1 MSDARHIPVLMREVV
16 DALQPRDGGR
26 YVDGTFGAGG
36 YTTAMLDRADCQV
49 IAIDRDPDAIGAGR
63 ALAERYAPR
72 LRLIEGRFGDM
83 ADLLSAEGVD
93 DVDGV
98 ALDLGVSSMQFD
110 QADRGFSF
118 RASGPLDMRM
128 EKNGPSAADLVND
141 ADEAEL
147 ADIIFRYGEERRSR
161 RVARAIVEARKHK
174 RIETTG
180 ELAEIVRR
188 AVGPQGRDESDPATR
203 TFQALRIAVNDEL
216 GELERGLAAA
226 EQVLAPGGRL
236 AVVSF
241 HSLEDRAVKEFV
253 RARAGRTPGPSR
265 HAPPR
270 ADAEAAKLR
279 DLTRKPVLPS
289 AAEIAANPRAR
300 SARLRVAEKDWGPR
314 MIHRGLVFWSIAA
327 VATAI
332 GLFTVKY
339 KVADL
344 EEKIDRTNQ
353 KIVESQQATHILRVE
368 WAHLNEAER
377 IEKLAIKHL
386 KLEPASI
393 KQVVRLDSLK
403 PPADSTAP
411 ATRSTT
417 PFPPTNGQRRPLVEL
432 ARWWSRRSG
441 GRQPLAG
448 LRTPSRAYD
457 RTLDAPST
465 GQNPRAGYSGSG
477 WRRPERRSLH

>member
-1 MSDARHIPVLMREVV
+1 MSARHVPVLAREVV
-16 DALQPRDGGR
+16 DALSPHDGGR

-36 YTTAMLDRADCQV
+36 YTAAMLDRADCQV
-49 IAIDRDPDAIGAGR
+49 IAIDRDPDAIAQGQ
-63 ALAERYAPR
+63 ALAARYAPR

-83 ADLLSAEGVD
+83 AELLSAEGVE

-98 ALDLGVSSMQFD
+98 ALDIGVSSMQFD
-110 QADRGFSF
+110 QAERGFSF

-128 EKNGPSAADLVND
+128 EKSGPSAADLVNE

-216 GELERGLAAA
+216 GELARGLTAA

-270 ADAEAAKLR
+270 TEAAAARLR

-289 AAEIAANPRAR
+289 E
-300 SARLRVAEKDWGPR
+300 
-314 MIHRGLVFWSIAA
+314 
-327 VATAI
+327 
-332 GLFTVKY
+332 
-339 KVADL
+339 
-344 EEKIDRTNQ
+344 
-353 KIVESQQATHILRVE
+353 
-368 WAHLNEAER
+368 
-377 IEKLAIKHL
+377 
-386 KLEPASI
+386 
-393 KQVVRLDSLK
+393 
-403 PPADSTAP
+403 
-411 ATRSTT
+411 
-417 PFPPTNGQRRPLVEL
+417 
-432 ARWWSRRSG
+432 
-441 GRQPLAG
+441 
-448 LRTPSRAYD
+448 
-457 RTLDAPST
+457 
-465 GQNPRAGYSGSG
+465 
-477 WRRPERRSLH
+477 

>member
-1 MSDARHIPVLMREVV
+1 MLVREVV
-16 DALQPRDGGR
+16 DALQPAGGAR
-26 YVDGTFGAGG
+26 YLDGTFGAGG
-36 YTTAMLDRADCQV
+36 YTNALLDKADCQV
-49 IAIDRDPDAIGAGR
+49 IALDRDPDAIAAGQ

-83 ADLLSAEGVD
+83 AELLAAEGVE

-128 EKNGPSAADLVND
+128 ERSGSSAADLVNE

-147 ADIIFRYGEERRSR
+147 ADIIWRYGEERKSR

-180 ELAEIVRR
+180 ELADIVRR
-188 AVGPQGRDESDPATR
+188 AVGPKGRDESDPATR

-270 ADAEAAKLR
+270 AEDRAATLG

-289 AAEIAANPRAR
+289 AAEIAENPRAR
-300 SARLRVAEKDWGPR
+300 SARLRVAEKLSVG
-314 MIHRGLVFWSIAA
+314 
-327 VATAI
+327 
-332 GLFTVKY
+332 
-339 KVADL
+339 
-344 EEKIDRTNQ
+344 
-353 KIVESQQATHILRVE
+353 
-368 WAHLNEAER
+368 
-377 IEKLAIKHL
+377 
-386 KLEPASI
+386 
-393 KQVVRLDSLK
+393 
-403 PPADSTAP
+403 
-411 ATRSTT
+411 
-417 PFPPTNGQRRPLVEL
+417 
-432 ARWWSRRSG
+432 G
-441 GRQPLAG
+441 GRA
-448 LRTPSRAYD
+448 
-457 RTLDAPST
+457 
-465 GQNPRAGYSGSG
+465 
-477 WRRPERRSLH
+477 

>member
-1 MSDARHIPVLMREVV
+1 MSARSNPIPHIPVLLNEVV

-63 ALAERYAPR
+63 ALAQRYAPR

-83 ADLLSAEGVD
+83 AELLSAEGVD

-98 ALDLGVSSMQFD
+98 TLDLGVSSMQFD
-110 QADRGFSF
+110 QAERGFSF

-128 EKNGPSAADLVND
+128 EKKGPSAADLVND

-161 RVARAIVEARKHK
+161 RVARAIVEARKQK

-216 GELERGLAAA
+216 GELVRGLTAA

-253 RARAGRTPGPSR
+253 RSRAGRTPSPSR

-270 ADAEAAKLR
+270 ADAQPAALR
-279 DLTRKPVLPS
+279 DLTRKPVAPS
-289 AAEIAANPRAR
+289 ATEIAANPRAR
-300 SARLRVAEKDWGPR
+300 SARLRVAEK
-314 MIHRGLVFWSIAA
+314 V
-327 VATAI
+327 
-332 GLFTVKY
+332 
-339 KVADL
+339 
-344 EEKIDRTNQ
+344 
-353 KIVESQQATHILRVE
+353 
-368 WAHLNEAER
+368 
-377 IEKLAIKHL
+377 
-386 KLEPASI
+386 
-393 KQVVRLDSLK
+393 
-403 PPADSTAP
+403 
-411 ATRSTT
+411 
-417 PFPPTNGQRRPLVEL
+417 
-432 ARWWSRRSG
+432 G
-441 GRQPLAG
+441 GRA
-448 LRTPSRAYD
+448 
-457 RTLDAPST
+457 
-465 GQNPRAGYSGSG
+465 
-477 WRRPERRSLH
+477 